1 MQTVSENS
9 PSGGNALP
17 PALLGRRD
25 WLRASG
31 GGLSLLG
38 LAQALCGA
46 ESPAPETTSHAQKG
60 LPGVALGGREL
71 GGAGVASNEAG
82 PARPLWSGR
91 AKRVIHLFMN
101 GGPFQGDLFDPKP
114 KINEFAGQRPAEVQ
128 LRTENVTG
136 GLMAVPYAYAPR
148 GASGL
153 PVSELLPRLA
163 AHADDLCVLRSL
175 HCDNPNHG
183 PALFQMNNGTITP
196 LRPSLGSWLLYGLG
210 SENENLPG
218 YVVLCPGRPVRFSE
232 LWTSSFLPAQ
242 HTGTYLNHA
251 DLTPEKMLPFLK
263 NPVRDELSQRRQLG
277 LLRQLNEEHLAGR
290 QQEPV
295 LEGRIRAL
303 ETGFR
308 MQFAAS
314 EAFDVSREP
323 AEIREEYGGTQFAQG
338 CLLARRLV
346 ERGVRMVQVYYGDGQ
361 PWDTHRNHD
370 QTTRK
375 LCGDIDRPVA
385 ALLADLK
392 RRGLLDETLVIWGG
406 EFGRTPTSESGDG
419 RDHNHWGF
427 SMFLAGGGVR
437 GGMAYG
443 ATDDFGFRAVENRV
457 HVHDLHATLL
467 HLLGLDHERLTFRHA
482 GRDYRLTDVSG
493 RVVREILL

>member
-1 MQTVSENS
+1 
-9 PSGGNALP
+9 
-17 PALLGRRD
+17 
-25 WLRASG
+25 
-31 GGLSLLG
+31 
-38 LAQALCGA
+38 
-46 ESPAPETTSHAQKG
+46 
-60 LPGVALGGREL
+60 
-71 GGAGVASNEAG
+71 
-82 PARPLWSGR
+82 
-91 AKRVIHLFMN
+91 
-101 GGPFQGDLFDPKP
+101 
-114 KINEFAGQRPAEVQ
+114 
-128 LRTENVTG
+128 
-136 GLMAVPYAYAPR
+136 
-148 GASGL
+148 
-153 PVSELLPRLA
+153 
-163 AHADDLCVLRSL
+163 
-175 HCDNPNHG
+175 
-183 PALFQMNNGTITP
+183 
-196 LRPSLGSWLLYGLG
+196 
-210 SENENLPG
+210 
-218 YVVLCPGRPVRFSE
+218 
-232 LWTSSFLPAQ
+232 
-242 HTGTYLNHA
+242 
-251 DLTPEKMLPFLK
+251 
-263 NPVRDELSQRRQLG
+263 
-277 LLRQLNEEHLAGR
+277 
-290 QQEPV
+290 
-295 LEGRIRAL
+295 
-303 ETGFR
+303 